1 MMRSLVVLALLALLA
16 LALALAACGGDDDGG
31 GTSATPS
38 ASPTTAPTATPLA
51 SGDAVYISIG
61 DATQDG
67 WGDDFADYLSDRLNR
82 EVQHVTFTGDVT
94 TTELIAGVAGQKP
107 SLLDRAIA
115 AIDDYESQGA
125 VVVAVTLGAGSKDI
139 ADLSASCSDCDAD
152 AAALLQRYHEQV
164 GVIYARLVQS
174 LDSPAPILQ
183 ATAFDAACSTPDT
196 SSPVEAAPLNAA
208 AAEIAADNDASVVD
222 IPWSPAVC
230 DPTGSLTAGGAGRIL
245 EAHQAAYD
253 SLPSERVEP
262 FVAP

>member
-1 MMRSLVVLALLALLA
+1 MLRPLAVLALLLA
-16 LALALAACGGDDDGG
+16 LVLAACGGDDDGG

-61 DATQDG
+61 DATQEG

-82 EVQHVTFTGDVT
+82 EVQHVAFTGDVT

-139 ADLSASCSDCDAD
+139 ADLSASCSDCGAD

-174 LDSPAPILQ
+174 LDGPAPILQ
-183 ATAFDAACSTPDT
+183 AIAFDAAACSTPDT

-208 AAEIAADNDASVVD
+208 AAEIAADNDAIVVD
-222 IPWSPAVC
+222 IPWSPALC
-230 DPTGSLTAGGAGRIL
+230 GLTGRLTAGAAARIL

-253 SLPSERVEP
+253 ALPSERVEP